1 MNAYPTLWQ
10 KKILWSALT
19 ALAIAVI
26 GAVAVGVVWGINVVL
41 SFLQPLLI
49 PVAIAGILSFL
60 LKPLVDRFKSWNL
73 RPSVAIFAVFAS
85 VFLPIA
91 LFGLWAVPEIYSQSA
106 DFAGKLPTY
115 FDQSYNA
122 VSDQTQRLVNR
133 LDIQNTEP
141 YVAPIREWFRKQAP
155 ALPLKIWSF
164 VTSWVKGAWGMAG
177 FVLGMFLVPVYLYY
191 FLINAE
197 SISAHWGEYLPLR
210 ASAFR
215 NEVVDCLTEINS
227 YLIAFFRGQ
236 ILVTMVD
243 GVLIG
248 LGLSLIGVHFAL
260 LIGLMVAIL
269 QLIPY
274 LGALLCW
281 IPAVLIAFAQWHD
294 FLHPALVTLVF
305 FLVFQFEGFYLAPKI
320 IGNAV
325 GLHPMTIIVS
335 VVLWSLI
342 IGGLLGALLAVPLT
356 ATLKVLLRRYV
367 WDKRSSAAA
376 APAPST
382 E

>member
-10 KKILWSALT
+10 KKILWAALT
-19 ALAIAVI
+19 TLGIAVI
-26 GAVAVGVVWGINVVL
+26 GAVAVGVVWGLNAVL
-41 SFLQPLLI
+41 GFLQPLLI
-49 PVAIAGILSFL
+49 PVAVAGILSFL
-60 LKPLVDRFKSWNL
+60 LKPLVDRFKSWNF
-73 RPSVAIFAVFAS
+73 RPTMAVFAVFAS
-85 VFLPIA
+85 VFLPIT

-115 FDQSYNA
+115 VDQGYNA
-122 VSDQTQRLVNR
+122 VSDQTQRIVNR
-133 LDIQNTEP
+133 LHIQNTEP
-141 YVAPIREWFRKQAP
+141 YVAPVREWFRKQAP
-155 ALPLKIWSF
+155 TLPLKIWSF

-177 FVLGMFLVPVYLYY
+177 FVLGMFLVPVYLFY
-191 FLINAE
+191 FLINSE
-197 SISAHWGEYLPLR
+197 SIAAHWGEYLPLR

-243 GVLIG
+243 GALIG
-248 LGLSLIGVHFAL
+248 LGLSFIGVHFAL

-281 IPAVLIAFAQWHD
+281 IPAVLIAFAQWND

-320 IGNAV
+320 VGNAV

-335 VVLWSLI
+335 MVLWSLI

-367 WDKRSSAAA
+367 WEKRSFAAAA
-376 APAPST
+376 APSA